1 MNNLII
7 LLVYMLDH
15 ASSDWLPAYSQK
27 KKKKKLVTC
36 LVGELIPLFSIL
48 DFEE

>member
-1 MNNLII
+1 MNNLFI

-15 ASSDWLPAYSQK
+15 ASSDWLPASSL
-27 KKKKKLVTC
+27 KKKKLVTC
-36 LVGELIPLFSIL
+36 LVGELIPYFSIL

>member
-1 MNNLII
+1 MNNLFI

-15 ASSDWLPAYSQK
+15 ANSDWLPTYS
-27 KKKKKLVTC
+27 KKKLVTC
-36 LVGELIPLFSIL
+36 LAGELIPYFSIL

>member
-1 MNNLII
+1 MNNLFV

-15 ASSDWLPAYSQK
+15 ASSDWLPASSLK
-27 KKKKKLVTC
+27 KKKKMVTC
-36 LVGELIPLFSIL
+36 LVGELIPYFSIL